1 MRFFK
6 YLNLTEDEIDSL
18 PTDIKQGGELIDGLQ
33 LIYEEMP
40 EGSKKDMFASVIA
53 ESASILI
60 TKINEIVNGYDAKA
74 KMEEEMRDMENEVT
88 EETKKTQ
95 EQEVEQFEMV
105 QPDEETTD
113 ENPVQDTDVDKVDPP
128 IETTPTPKPKTTQPQ
143 TPTEMLE
150 EDKLLE
156 HLKIAIENLE
166 F

>member
-74 KMEEEMRDMENEVT
+74 KMEEEMREMEKEEEVA
-88 EETKKTQ
+88 EEVK
-95 EQEVEQFEMV
+95 EQVVEEFQMV
-105 QPDEETTD
+105 EPDEKTTD
-113 ENPVQDTDVDKVDPP
+113 ENPVKDTDVDKVDPP
-128 IETTPTPKPKTTQPQ
+128 IESTPSPKPKTTQPQ
-143 TPTEMLE
+143 TPTEMSE